1 MPSEESHGNM
11 LDDLNQGFYTRAIY
25 AGRDPSYAST
35 PVHVAVGLEHADD
48 IIADLD
54 QALNKTFMI
63 V

>member
-35 PVHVAVGLEHADD
+35 PVQVAVGLEHADD

-54 QALNKTFMI
+54 QALNKTFII

>member
-35 PVHVAVGLEHADD
+35 PVQVAVGLEHADD
-48 IIADLD
+48 IIADFE
-54 QALNKTFMI
+54 QALGKS
-63 V
+63 